1 MSVHTETPD
10 ADERAGNPRVSAVE
24 LVRSVEDLAGQ
35 VLRPAMLDTDRGSVP
50 ASHVNLLRQVGA
62 LNHTASKRF
71 GGAGLGK
78 GDERLIHEYLAGA
91 CLNTWLVW
99 AQHSGLAARVEAALD
114 GAEPSHPLI
123 SGLLR
128 GKLLAGAA
136 LSDVRRY
143 PNRYIAAEKSDGGW
157 RFSGTV
163 SWVSGWGLNSALL
176 TAAVDP
182 QRGQVVLALVPVD
195 TQLVATPLELAA
207 LGGSRTVRVE
217 LKNAWVEDALVLA
230 VEPLESWRAKDHQT
244 AIDAKPH
251 LFGLATAVL
260 AELGREP
267 HALAQETAEAWTAR
281 ITGLRQDAYALADA
295 DGDVE
300 ERLAVRVETGEAL
313 TAITRALWVARAG
326 RSLEHGDTAQYYLRS
341 AHFLLVQAQTDAV
354 RAAQLTAL
362 TQRARN

>member
-1 MSVHTETPD
+1 MSVHTQTPGT
-10 ADERAGNPRVSAVE
+10 DERAENPRVSAVE
-24 LVRSVEDLAGQ
+24 LVRSVEELAGQ
-35 VLRPAMLDTDRGSVP
+35 VLRPAMLDTDRSSVP
-50 ASHVNLLRQVGA
+50 ASHIRLLRQAGA

-78 GDERLIHEYLAGA
+78 DEERLIHEYLAGA

-114 GAEPSHPLI
+114 GAKPGHPLI
-123 SGLLR
+123 GGLLR
-128 GKLLAGAA
+128 GELLAGAA
-136 LSDVRRY
+136 LRDVRRY
-143 PNRYIAAEKSDGGW
+143 PGRYIAAERSDGGW
-157 RFSGTV
+157 RFNGTV

-182 QRGQVVLALVPVD
+182 HRAQVVLALVPVD
-195 TQLVATPLELAA
+195 TQVVGTPLELAA

-217 LKNAWVEDALVLA
+217 LRNAWVEDALVLA

-260 AELGREP
+260 SELRREP
-267 HALAQETAEAWTAR
+267 HSLAREAAEAWTAR
-281 ITGLRQDAYALADA
+281 ITGLRQNAYALADA
-295 DGDVE
+295 GGDVGK
-300 ERLAVRVETGEAL
+300 RLAVRVETGEAL

-326 RSLEHGDTAQYYLRS
+326 RSLEHSDTAQYYLRS
-341 AHFLLVQAQTDAV
+341 AHFLLVQAQTEAV
-354 RAAQLTAL
+354 RAAQLAAL
-362 TQRARN
+362 TQRALN

>member
-1 MSVHTETPD
+1 MSDNTQTRGT
-10 ADERAGNPRVSAVE
+10 DERPVHP
-24 LVRSVEDLAGQ
+24 LVRAVEDLAGQ
-35 VLRPAMLDTDRGSVP
+35 VLRPAMLDTDRSSVP
-50 ASHVNLLRQVGA
+50 ASHIHQLRQRGV
-62 LNHTASKRF
+62 LNHTASERF
-71 GGAGLGK
+71 GGARLHK
-78 GDERLIHEYLAGA
+78 HEERIVHERLSGA

-99 AQHSGLAARVEAALD
+99 AQHSGLAARVEASLD
-114 GAEPSHPLI
+114 GAEPGHPLI

-128 GKLLAGAA
+128 GELLAGAA

-143 PNRYIAAEKSDGGW
+143 PGRYIAAERSDGGW

-182 QRGQVVLALVPVD
+182 DRAQVILALVPVD

-244 AIDAKPH
+244 AVDAKPH

-260 AELGREP
+260 AELRSEP
-267 HALAQETAEAWTAR
+267 HELARLAGKAWAPR
-281 ITGLRQDAYALADA
+281 IDALRQRAYSLADA

-326 RSLEHGDTAQYYLRS
+326 RSLEHVDTAQYYLRS

-362 TQRARN
+362 SQRARN